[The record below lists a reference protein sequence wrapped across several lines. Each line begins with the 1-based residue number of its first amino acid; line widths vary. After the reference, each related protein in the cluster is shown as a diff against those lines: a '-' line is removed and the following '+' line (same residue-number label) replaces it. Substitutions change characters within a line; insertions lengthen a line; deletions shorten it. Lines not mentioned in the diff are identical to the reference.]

1 MKPTIFFSLESATNI
16 KSALAL
22 VGIWTAASLLLSLP
36 RITHPAF
43 GIQGDLS
50 LHYHITRSFARSVDE
65 GDLLPRWAGLLDG
78 GNGDALFTFYPPLSY
93 LFCAAVMKLP
103 RVDVLAAMRVVSWLI
118 LLLAQISAYHFA
130 RAFFRRGRSL
140 IVSLFYVG
148 LPAFPLIALNRGF
161 FANAVALALAP
172 VSLLGAHRLL
182 SGERPARGFAL
193 FAIGTSGVIL
203 SHVITTYLCGVA
215 IGLMLLIYLPRT
227 GWRGPARLLAASLAV
242 FALTAFFL
250 VPQQVEMKWVQV
262 GLQLARQDYRNYFL
276 FAKPPDDSHYRQTWA
291 GVNDVI
297 SYLTLAQVALAFLF
311 GLACWPLLRNRRPPA
326 PPIVLGLTLAAFGLA
341 ISLPWSD
348 VLWRYLPGLKFI
360 QFPWRFL
367 PFVSLGCGLL
377 AAVMREGWSLLK
389 PFPRAAISFLMTVL
403 VVANILFT
411 WAVARLHDPEITSD
425 RAAKLLQS
433 PDLKKVSFEEAN
445 RIQNDDK
452 VSYLGYSANQIFFRP
467 NQAELAM
474 YPPVSEPGGLTI
486 FGGRGHITSQQISI
500 KHRRFTVECNEPVRA
515 RLETYHYPHWVA
527 RLDGREIPVGVEREQ
542 GRGEGLML
550 LDLPAGRY
558 ELTLDFEVRTPVE
571 RWAAWLS
578 VCAWVLLIGWMIR
591 LMILRLIARFRRQR
605 ATPV

>member
-1 MKPTIFFSLESATNI
+1 MKPTNFFSLENATSI

-22 VGIWTAASLLLSLP
+22 GAVWMAASLLLSLP

-93 LFCAAVMKLP
+93 LFCVAIMKLL
-103 RVDVLAAMRVVSWLI
+103 RVDVLTAMRIVTWLI
-118 LLLAQISAYHFA
+118 LLGAQIGAYHFA

-140 IVSLFYVG
+140 IVSLFYVS
-148 LPAFPLIALNRGF
+148 LPAYPLIALNRGF
-161 FANAVALALAP
+161 FANAMALALAP

-182 SGERPARGFAL
+182 TGERLARGLAL
-193 FAIGTSGVIL
+193 FAVGTSGVIL
-203 SHVITTYLCGVA
+203 SHAITTYLCGVT

-227 GWRGPARLLAASLAV
+227 GWRGPARLLAASLLV

-250 VPQQVEMKWVQV
+250 LPQQIEMKWVQV

-276 FAKPPDDSHYRQTWA
+276 FAKPPDDSDYRQTWS
-291 GVNDVI
+291 GINDVI
-297 SYLTLAQVALAFLF
+297 SYLTLAQIALAFLF
-311 GLACWPLLRNRRPPA
+311 GLACWPLLRNRRTLA
-326 PPIVLGLTLAAFGLA
+326 PPIVLGLALAAFGLA
-341 ISLPWSD
+341 ITLPWSD
-348 VLWRYLPGLKFI
+348 ALWRYLPGLKFV

-377 AAVMREGWSLLK
+377 AAAAHDGWSMLK
-389 PFPRAAISFLMTVL
+389 PLPRAAASFLATL
-403 VVANILFT
+403 LIIANLLFT
-411 WAVARLHDPEITSD
+411 WAVARLHDPEFTSA
-425 RAAKLLQS
+425 RASKLLQS

-467 NQAELAM
+467 NRAELAM

-486 FGGRGHITSQQISI
+486 LGGRGHITSQQITI
-500 KHRRFTVECNEPVRA
+500 KHRKFTVECSEPVRA

-550 LDLPAGRY
+550 LDLPAGRH
-558 ELTLDFEVRTPVE
+558 ELTLGFEVRTPVE
-571 RWAAWLS
+571 KWAAWLS
-578 VCAWVLLIGWMIR
+578 VCAWVWLIGYLIWR
-591 LMILRLIARFRRQR
+591 LSARFRQQR
-605 ATPV
+605 TTLI